1 MKMILNKCYGGFSLS
16 QACADKLGLDIF
28 PWKKEVRFNP
38 QLIAEVE
45 RDSDWASGNVASL
58 QVVNIPD
65 DATDFHIDTH
75 DGIESVVFVVDGKLH
90 WA

>member
-16 QACADKLGLDIF
+16 QACADKYGYDIY
-28 PWKKEVRFNP
+28 PWEDNARFDP
-38 QLIAEVE
+38 RLIAEVE
-45 RDSDWASGNVASL
+45 RDSDWASGPMASL
-58 QVVNIPD
+58 HVVNIPD
-65 DATDFHIDTH
+65 NTTDWRRENH